1 MHRSMQRPMS
11 RRSLTTPTNICL
23 SPFHRPLVVML
34 ALLCLAVAII
44 SLYSPSLNAAQGARA
59 EKPVKII
66 PNRRCLKCHNDEDDM
81 TSERD
86 DGTIVN
92 IYIDAER
99 FSHSVHG
106 EQPCMG
112 CHNSIKKAKHEK
124 PLPKSIGCVECHL
137 KTWEQQQGS
146 DDPQYK
152 RLDVVVAQID
162 SYMDSV
168 HARPN
173 LMDQSNTNATCYD
186 CHDAHNVGT
195 IGSAARAQYRKNNPQ
210 ICGRCHEEQKEV
222 YLTSVHG
229 RSLTNPPADPAGS
242 RVSNA
247 HSGGNLEAL
256 NTREP
261 KGLALI
267 AAANASTDDSDT
279 SAKNVHQAAGDDSHQ
294 ITAAVCSDCHT
305 PHSIDSPDKDPVKL
319 MITENCGTCHAKQ
332 VRTYE
337 ASYHGQV
344 VRAGYTHTAKCYDCH
359 GSHGVMDVD
368 HPESKVHP
376 DNRLGTC
383 RQCHENAPDG
393 FLGFHAHGDA
403 NDFENYP
410 EMWIAQRFM
419 DLLIVGVFAFFWTHM
434 LLWIFREWRDRRQG
448 KGYRSDPVKPATVY
462 FRRFSLGWRLA
473 HGVLAIAVMILVLT
487 GTAVLFSGQ
496 PWAQYIIGV
505 LGGPQIAASIH
516 RAAALTFIAIF
527 VGHLL
532 VVAWN
537 VVRARGKFEWLG
549 PTSMIPN
556 LQDIKDIGR
565 MFKWF
570 FGLAPRPDFDRWS
583 YWEKFDYW
591 APFWGMF
598 VIGLSGLMLWFPIQT
613 ASVLPGWVFNIATIV
628 HAEEAIL
635 AAVFLFTVHYFN
647 VHFRPDKFPMDIVMA
662 TGAVPLEEFKHEHR
676 LEYERLEASGE
687 LSKYLVKP
695 PSERSTRSGRK
706 ITGWLIV
713 LGLILAGLVLNGY
726 FEQLSRH

>member
-1 MHRSMQRPMS
+1 MHGTNFPSQS
-11 RRSLTTPTNICL
+11 RLHLLLLLGLFWLATVCVSLT
-23 SPFHRPLVVML
+23 SPQ
-34 ALLCLAVAII
+34 VA
-44 SLYSPSLNAAQGARA
+44 AAQGAA
-59 EKPVKII
+59 EAEQVKLI
-66 PNRRCLKCHNDEDDM
+66 PNRRCLKCHNDDEDK

-92 IYIDAER
+92 IYIDADR
-99 FSHSVHG
+99 FEHSVHG

-112 CHNSIKKAKHEK
+112 CHNSVKKAKHRK
-124 PLPKSIGCVECHL
+124 PLPKSIGCVQCHME
-137 KTWEQQQGS
+137 TWEKQQGS
-146 DDPQYK
+146 NDPQYE
-152 RLDVVVAQID
+152 RLDVVLAQID

-173 LMDQSNTNATCYD
+173 LMDQSKTNATCYD

-195 IGSAARAQYRKNNPQ
+195 VGSAARDDYRQHNPQ
-210 ICGRCHEEQKEV
+210 VCGRCHTEEKDQ

-229 RSLTNPPADPAGS
+229 SPAPKLDAG
-242 RVSNA
+242 VA
-247 HSGGNLEAL
+247 
-256 NTREP
+256 TP
-261 KGLALI
+261 KTTGDLGLI
-267 AAANASTDDSDT
+267 ATAVAADASGAADGADESSSAGAPHADT
-279 SAKNVHQAAGDDSHQ
+279 A
-294 ITAAVCSDCHT
+294 AAVCSDCHT

-319 MITENCGTCHAKQ
+319 MITENCGGCHEKQ

-344 VRAGYTHTAKCYDCH
+344 VRAGYAHTAKCYDCH
-359 GSHGVMDVD
+359 GSHGIMDVND
-368 HPESKVHP
+368 PASKVHP
-376 DNRLGTC
+376 DNRLQTC
-383 RQCHENAPDG
+383 RQCHEDAPDG

-403 NDFENYP
+403 DDFENYP
-410 EMWIAQRFM
+410 EMWIARRFM
-419 DLLIVGVFAFFWTHM
+419 DVLIVGVFAFFWTHM

-448 KGYRSDPVKPATVY
+448 KGYRADPAKPATVY

-473 HGVLAIAVMILVLT
+473 HVVLAVAVMVLVLT

-496 PWAQYIIGV
+496 PWAQYIMNL
-505 LGGPQIAASIH
+505 LGGPQTAAIIH
-516 RAAALTFIAIF
+516 RVAALTFIAIF
-527 VGHLL
+527 LGHL
-532 VVAWN
+532 VVAGWN
-537 VVRARGKFEWLG
+537 ISRAGGKFQWLG

-556 LQDIKDIGR
+556 LQDVKDIGL

-570 FGLAPRPDFDRWS
+570 FGLAPRPNFDRWS

-598 VIGLSGLMLWFPIQT
+598 IIGLSGLMLWFPIQT

-647 VHFRPDKFPMDIVMA
+647 VHFRPDKFPMDTVMA

-695 PSERSTRSGRK
+695 PSERSTRTGRK
-706 ITGWLIV
+706 ITGWLIII
-713 LGLILAGLVLNGY
+713 GLILAGLVLNGY
-726 FEQLSRH
+726 FEQLGSH

>member
-1 MHRSMQRPMS
+1 MS
-11 RRSLTTPTNICL
+11 GTISLPT
-23 SPFHRPLVVML
+23 SRFKPL
-34 ALLCLAVAII
+34 ALLALLWLGAICAPLCG
-44 SLYSPSLNAAQGARA
+44 SSAFAAADTSDQDAS
-59 EKPVKII
+59 EEEPVKLI
-66 PNRRCLKCHNDEDDM
+66 PNRRCLKCHNDEDDK

-92 IYIDAER
+92 IFIDADR
-99 FSHSVHG
+99 FEHSVHG

-112 CHNSIKKAKHEK
+112 CHNSVKKAKHET
-124 PLPKSIGCVECHL
+124 PLPKSIGCVQCHME
-137 KTWEQQQGS
+137 TWKRQQGS
-146 DDPQYK
+146 DDPKYK
-152 RLDVVVAQID
+152 RLDVVLAQID
-162 SYMDSV
+162 SYMNSV

-173 LMDQSNTNATCYD
+173 LMDQSKTNATCYD

-195 IGSAARAQYRKNNPQ
+195 IGSAARADYRQHNPQ
-210 ICGRCHEEQKEV
+210 ICGRCHGEQKRA

-229 RSLTNPPADPAGS
+229 RPAPSADVNTAPAAAATNLRLIATASAADAGS
-242 RVSNA
+242 
-247 HSGGNLEAL
+247 EADGTTTL
-256 NTREP
+256 
-261 KGLALI
+261 
-267 AAANASTDDSDT
+267 S
-279 SAKNVHQAAGDDSHQ
+279 SAGATHAGSA
-294 ITAAVCSDCHT
+294 AAVCSDCHT

-319 MITENCGTCHAKQ
+319 MITENCGGCHEKQ

-344 VRAGYTHTAKCYDCH
+344 VRAGYAYTAKCYDCH
-359 GSHGVMDVD
+359 GSHGIMDVND
-368 HPESKVHP
+368 PASKVHP
-376 DNRLGTC
+376 DNRLQTC
-383 RQCHENAPDG
+383 RQCHEDAPDG

-410 EMWIAQRFM
+410 EMWIARRFM
-419 DLLIVGVFAFFWTHM
+419 DVLIIGVFAFFWTHM

-448 KGYRSDPVKPATVY
+448 KGYRADPAKPATVY
-462 FRRFSLGWRLA
+462 FRRFSVGWRIA
-473 HGVLAIAVMILVLT
+473 HVVLAVAVMTLVLT

-505 LGGPQIAASIH
+505 LGGPRTAAIIH
-516 RAAALTFIAIF
+516 RAAALTFIAVFI
-527 VGHLL
+527 GHLI
-532 VVAWN
+532 VAAWN
-537 VVRARGKFEWLG
+537 IVRARGKFQWLG
-549 PTSMIPN
+549 PTSMVPN

-570 FGLAPRPDFDRWS
+570 FGLAPRPNFDRWS

-598 VIGLSGLMLWFPIQT
+598 IIGVSGLMLWFPTQT
-613 ASVLPGWVFNIATIV
+613 ASILPGWVFNIATIV

-647 VHFRPDKFPMDIVMA
+647 VHFRPDKFPMDTVMA

-687 LSKYLVKP
+687 LAKYLVKP
-695 PSERSTRSGRK
+695 PSERATRSGRK

-713 LGLILAGLVLNGY
+713 IGLILAGLVLNGY
-726 FEQLSRH
+726 FEQMATH